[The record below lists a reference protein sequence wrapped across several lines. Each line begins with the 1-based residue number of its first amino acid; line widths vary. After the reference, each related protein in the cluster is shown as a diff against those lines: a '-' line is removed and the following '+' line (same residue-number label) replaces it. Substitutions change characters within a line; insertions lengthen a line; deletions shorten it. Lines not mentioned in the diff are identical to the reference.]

1 MESRSARRVEQ
12 DDDKGPCA
20 HCCSTR
26 TAASR
31 WSHRST
37 GISQR
42 RALNGI
48 KLGRFVV
55 YSSSP
60 STPSPP
66 WSPRY
71 IDSKVQSARM
81 AVRAE
86 TASKRKSAPDQSA
99 LQLIDSST
107 FDNVYTTTT
116 TIKNKALI
124 KALSEAR
131 RAELASSAHQPC
143 GARRNASRRLSN
155 LKKCRHGPARTRSR
169 NV

>member
-1 MESRSARRVEQ
+1 
-12 DDDKGPCA
+12 
-20 HCCSTR
+20 
-26 TAASR
+26 
-31 WSHRST
+31 
-37 GISQR
+37 
-42 RALNGI
+42 
-48 KLGRFVV
+48 
-55 YSSSP
+55 
-60 STPSPP
+60 
-66 WSPRY
+66 
-71 IDSKVQSARM
+71 M